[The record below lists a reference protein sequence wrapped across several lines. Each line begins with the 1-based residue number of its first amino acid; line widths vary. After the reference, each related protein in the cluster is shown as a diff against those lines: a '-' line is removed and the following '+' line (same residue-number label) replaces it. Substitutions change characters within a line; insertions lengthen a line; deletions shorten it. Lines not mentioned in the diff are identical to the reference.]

1 MSLDIFKANKTGSK
15 SQKEIAGK
23 VMSQQFVD
31 DVGKILSP
39 QYILTRDEDKAPYL
53 TDWRK
58 RYTGKALAILLPANT
73 SEVSAIVKLCAKY
86 KIAVV
91 PQGGHTG
98 FCGGATPDNSGKQVV
113 LNLKRMSQIR
123 EIDGANQTIS
133 IEAGCILQSIQQKAA
148 DQGFLF
154 PLSLGAEG
162 SCMIGGNL
170 ATNAG
175 GTNVLRYGNTR
186 DLCLGLEVVTAQGE
200 IWNGMKG
207 LRKDNTGYDL
217 RNLFIG
223 SEGTL
228 GIITAAVMR
237 LYPLPT
243 SQWTTLVATQDIS
256 STIAL
261 LNLFQQRATSL
272 LTGFE
277 MMTQESLALN
287 EKHFPR
293 MANPLKGNPP
303 FTILIELSDYESE
316 EHVKQLLESI
326 LEEAFEA
333 GYISDA
339 VIASNLSQA
348 NSFWQMREHITLA
361 QSQEGANLKHDITI
375 PLSSLDRFIRET
387 DALIKA
393 KYPGV
398 RIINFGHLGDGNL
411 HYNIAPPEGTD
422 FKAFNLTNEKQVHEL
437 IYHQVELCN
446 GSISAEHGVGQL
458 KLEGLRAHKGEVA
471 HDLMKALKM
480 ALDPQNILN
489 PHKVISI

>member
-1 MSLDIFKANKTGSK
+1 
-15 SQKEIAGK
+15 
-23 VMSQQFVD
+23 MSQIFLNELESII
-31 DVGKILSP
+31 GKN
-39 QYILTRDEDKAPYL
+39 YVLTSEGETTPYL

-58 RYTGKALAILLPANT
+58 RYTGKALAVLLPSNT
-73 SEVSAIVKLCAKY
+73 QEVAAIVKACAKAN
-86 KIAVV
+86 IAIV

-98 FCGGATPDNSGKQVV
+98 FCGGATPDVSGKQVV
-113 LNLKRMSQIR
+113 LNLKRMNQVR
-123 EIDGANQTIS
+123 EIDASNQTIS
-133 IEAGCILQSIQQKAA
+133 MEAGCILQAVQERAA
-148 DQGFLF
+148 SEGFLF

-200 IWNGMKG
+200 IWNGLKG

-217 RNLFIG
+217 RDLFIG

-228 GIITAAVMR
+228 GIITAAVMK
-237 LYPLPT
+237 LYPLPI

-261 LNLFQQRATSL
+261 LNLFQKRATSL

-277 MMTQESLALN
+277 MMTQESLVLN
-287 EKHFPR
+287 GKHFPK
-293 MANPLKGNPP
+293 MTNPLQNNPP
-303 FTILIELSDYESE
+303 FTVLIELSDNESE
-316 EHVKQLLESI
+316 EHVRQLLESI
-326 LEEAFEA
+326 LEEALE
-333 GYISDA
+333 GGMISDA
-339 VIASNLSQA
+339 IIATNLSQA
-348 NSFWQMREHITLA
+348 NSFWHMREHITLA
-361 QSQEGANLKHDITI
+361 QAAEGANLKHDITV
-375 PLSSLDRFIRET
+375 PLSALKSFIQET
-387 DALIKA
+387 DRLIRS

-411 HYNIAPPEGTD
+411 HYNIAPPEGVD
-422 FKAFNLTNEKQVHEL
+422 AQAFNLANEKPVHEL
-437 IYHQVELCN
+437 VYDQVERCG

-458 KLEGLRAHKGEVA
+458 KLEGLRAHKGAVA
-471 HDLMKALKM
+471 HDLMKTLKR

-489 PHKVISI
+489 PHKVVSI

>member
-1 MSLDIFKANKTGSK
+1 MMQGLID
-15 SQKEIAGK
+15 
-23 VMSQQFVD
+23 QFATVL
-31 DVGKILSP
+31 GN
-39 QYILTRDEDKAPYL
+39 QYVLTEDQEKAPYL

-58 RYTGKALAILLPANT
+58 RFTGKALAVLLPKT
-73 SEVSAIVKLCAKY
+73 TEEVSSIVKLCASNN
-86 KIAVV
+86 IAIV

-98 FCGGATPDNSGKQVV
+98 FCGGATPDNTGKQVI
-113 LNLKRMSQIR
+113 LNLKRMNQIR
-123 EIDGANQTIS
+123 EMDVANQTIAL
-133 IEAGCILQSIQQKAA
+133 EAGCILQAIQQKAA
-148 DQGFLF
+148 AQDFLF

-217 RNLFIG
+217 RDLFIG

-228 GIITAAVMR
+228 GIITAAVMK
-237 LYPLPT
+237 LYPLPI
-243 SQWTTLVATQDIS
+243 SQWTTLVATNNIAA
-256 STIAL
+256 TIDL
-261 LNLFQQRATSL
+261 LNLFQKRANSL

-287 EKHFPR
+287 EKHFPQ

-303 FTILIELSDYESE
+303 FTVLIELSDHESE
-316 EHVKQLLESI
+316 EHVRQLLEVI
-326 LEEAFEA
+326 LEEAFA
-333 GYISDA
+333 SNLISDA

-348 NSFWQMREHITLA
+348 NSFWHMREHITLA
-361 QSQEGANLKHDITI
+361 QAEEGANLKNDITI
-375 PLSSLDRFIRET
+375 PLSSLDSFINET
-387 DALIKA
+387 DAMMRTRF
-393 KYPGV
+393 PGV

-411 HYNIAPPEGTD
+411 HYNIAAPLGSDP
-422 FKAFNLTNEKQVHEL
+422 KVFNQENEKA
-437 IYHQVELCN
+437 IYDLVYAQVERCQ
-446 GSISAEHGVGQL
+446 GSISAEHGIGQL
-458 KLEGLRAHKGEVA
+458 KLADLRTHKGVVA
-471 HDLMKALKM
+471 HELMKTIKK

-489 PHKVISI
+489 PHKVVSI

>member
-1 MSLDIFKANKTGSK
+1 MKANLL
-15 SQKEIAGK
+15 E
-23 VMSQQFVD
+23 QFAAILD
-31 DVGKILSP
+31 KKYILS
-39 QYILTRDEDKAPYL
+39 DEQDKAPYL

-58 RYTGKALAILLPANT
+58 RYIGKALAVLLPA
-73 SEVSAIVKLCAKY
+73 SAAEVAAIIKVCSDSGT
-86 KIAVV
+86 AVI

-98 FCGGATPDNSGKQVV
+98 FCGGATPDSSGNQIII
-113 LNLKRMSQIR
+113 NLKRMNQVR
-123 EIDGANQTIS
+123 EIDLANQTIS
-133 IEAGCILQSIQQKAA
+133 VEAGCILQAIQEKAA
-148 DQGFLF
+148 KQGFLF

-200 IWNGMKG
+200 IWHGMKG

-217 RNLFIG
+217 RDLFIG

-228 GIITAAVMR
+228 GIITAAVMK
-237 LYPLPT
+237 LYPLPI
-243 SQWTTLVATQDIS
+243 SQWTTLVATQDIT
-256 STIAL
+256 STITL
-261 LNLFQQRATSL
+261 LNLFQKRATSL

-287 EKHFPR
+287 EKHFPQL
-293 MANPLKGNPP
+293 ANPLKENPP
-303 FTILIELSDYESE
+303 YTILIELSDHESE
-316 EHVKQLLESI
+316 EHVKQLLETI

-333 GYISDA
+333 GLISNA
-339 VIASNLSQA
+339 VIASNLGQA

-361 QSQEGANLKHDITI
+361 QAQEGANLKHDITI
-375 PLSSLDRFIRET
+375 PLSSLDSFITET
-387 DALIKA
+387 DVLIRA
-393 KYPGV
+393 EFPGV

-411 HYNIAPPEGTD
+411 HYNIAPPPGID
-422 FKAFNLTNEKQVHEL
+422 YKAFNLANEKPVHEL
-437 IYHQVELCN
+437 VYAQVERCK

-458 KLEGLRAHKGEVA
+458 KLDSLRAHKGEVA
-471 HDLMKALKM
+471 HDLMRAIKK

>member
-1 MSLDIFKANKTGSK
+1 MNQILGELHQILE
-15 SQKEIAGK
+15 QK
-23 VMSQQFVD
+23 F
-31 DVGKILSP
+31 
-39 QYILTRDEDKAPYL
+39 ILTADQDKAPYL

-58 RYTGKALAILLPANT
+58 RYTGKALAVVLPKTAQ
-73 SEVSAIVKLCAKY
+73 EVAKIVQLCAANQ
-86 KIAVV
+86 IAVV

-98 FCGGATPDNSGKQVV
+98 FCGGATPDDSGKQIV
-113 LNLKRMSQIR
+113 LNLKRMNTIR
-123 EIDGANQTIS
+123 EIDVANQTITL
-133 IEAGCILQSIQQKAA
+133 EAGCILQAVQEKAA
-148 DQGFLF
+148 EQDFLF

-200 IWNGMKG
+200 IWNGLKG

-217 RNLFIG
+217 RDLFIG

-228 GIITAAVMR
+228 GIITAAVMK
-237 LYPLPT
+237 LYPLPI
-243 SQWTTLVATQDIS
+243 SQWTTLVAANS
-256 STIAL
+256 VASTIAL
-261 LNLFQQRATSL
+261 LNLFQKRATSL

-277 MMTQESLALN
+277 MMTQESLVLN
-287 EKHFPR
+287 EKHFPQ

-303 FTILIELSDYESE
+303 YTVLIELSDHESE
-316 EHVKQLLESI
+316 AHVRQLLETI

-333 GYISDA
+333 GLITDA
-339 VIASNLSQA
+339 VIANSLAQA
-348 NSFWQMREHITLA
+348 NTFWQMREHITLA
-361 QSQEGANLKHDITI
+361 QAQEGANLKHDITI
-375 PLSSLDRFIRET
+375 PLSALESFIHDT
-387 DALIKA
+387 DTLMRL

-411 HYNIAPPEGTD
+411 HYNIAPPLGVDPKT
-422 FKAFNLTNEKQVHEL
+422 FNLVNEKPIHEL
-437 IYHQVELCN
+437 IYAQVERCQ

-458 KLEGLRAHKGEVA
+458 KLDGLRAHKGEVA
-471 HDLMKALKM
+471 HDLMKTLKR

-489 PHKVISI
+489 PHKVVSI

>member
-1 MSLDIFKANKTGSK
+1 MNQILGELHQILE
-15 SQKEIAGK
+15 QK
-23 VMSQQFVD
+23 F
-31 DVGKILSP
+31 
-39 QYILTRDEDKAPYL
+39 ILTADQDKAPYL

-58 RYTGKALAILLPANT
+58 RYTGKALAVVLPKTAQ
-73 SEVSAIVKLCAKY
+73 EVAKIVQLCAANQ
-86 KIAVV
+86 IAVV

-98 FCGGATPDNSGKQVV
+98 FCGGATPDDSGKQIV
-113 LNLKRMSQIR
+113 LNIKRMNTIR
-123 EIDGANQTIS
+123 EIDVANQTITL
-133 IEAGCILQSIQQKAA
+133 EAGCILQAVQEKAA
-148 DQGFLF
+148 EQDFLF

-200 IWNGMKG
+200 IWNGLKG

-217 RNLFIG
+217 RDLFIG

-228 GIITAAVMR
+228 GIITAAVMK
-237 LYPLPT
+237 LYPLPI
-243 SQWTTLVATQDIS
+243 SQWTTLVAANSVAT
-256 STIAL
+256 TIAL
-261 LNLFQQRATSL
+261 LNLFQKRATSL

-287 EKHFPR
+287 EKHFPQ

-303 FTILIELSDYESE
+303 YTVLIELSDHESE
-316 EHVKQLLESI
+316 AHVRQLLETI

-333 GYISDA
+333 GLIADA
-339 VIASNLSQA
+339 VIANSLAQA
-348 NSFWQMREHITLA
+348 NTFWQMREHITLA
-361 QSQEGANLKHDITI
+361 QAQEGANLKHDITI
-375 PLSSLDRFIRET
+375 PLSALESFIQET
-387 DALIKA
+387 DTLMRL

-411 HYNIAPPEGTD
+411 HYNIAPPLGVD
-422 FKAFNLTNEKQVHEL
+422 PKAFNLANEKPIHEL
-437 IYHQVELCN
+437 IYAQVERCQ

-458 KLEGLRAHKGEVA
+458 KLDGLRAHKGEVA
-471 HDLMKALKM
+471 HDLMKTLKR

-489 PHKVISI
+489 PHKVVSI

>member
-1 MSLDIFKANKTGSK
+1 MMQGPIEQFSAIL
-15 SQKEIAGK
+15 GK
-23 VMSQQFVD
+23 
-31 DVGKILSP
+31 
-39 QYILTRDEDKAPYL
+39 QYVLIEDQDKAPYL

-58 RYTGKALAILLPANT
+58 RFTGKALAVLLPKST
-73 SEVSAIVKLCAKY
+73 EEVASIVKLCSANN
-86 KIAVV
+86 IGIV
-91 PQGGHTG
+91 PQSGHTG
-98 FCGGATPDNSGKQVV
+98 FCGGATPDNSGKQVI
-113 LNLKRMSQIR
+113 LNLKRMNQIY
-123 EIDGANQTIS
+123 EIDSANQTITL
-133 IEAGCILQSIQQKAA
+133 EAGCILQAVQEKAA
-148 DQGFLF
+148 AQDFLF

-217 RNLFIG
+217 RDLFIG

-228 GIITAAVMR
+228 GIITAAVMK
-237 LYPLPT
+237 LYPLPS
-243 SQWTTLVATQDIS
+243 SQWTTLVATDNIA

-261 LNLFQQRATSL
+261 LNLFQKRATAL

-287 EKHFPR
+287 EKHFPQ

-303 FTILIELSDYESE
+303 YTVLIELSDHESE
-316 EHVKQLLESI
+316 EHVRKLLERI

-333 GYISDA
+333 NLISDA

-348 NSFWQMREHITLA
+348 NAFWHMREHITLA
-361 QSQEGANLKHDITI
+361 QAEEGANLKHDITI
-375 PLSSLDRFIRET
+375 PLSFLDRFIRET
-387 DALIKA
+387 DALMRQQF
-393 KYPGV
+393 PGI

-411 HYNIAPPEGTD
+411 HYNIAPPLGSD
-422 FKAFNLTNEKQVHEL
+422 PKAFNLAHEKAIHDLV
-437 IYHQVELCN
+437 YGQVERCQ

-458 KLEGLRAHKGEVA
+458 KLDDLRAHKGEVA
-471 HDLMKALKM
+471 HELMKTLKR

-489 PHKVISI
+489 PRKVVSI

>member
-1 MSLDIFKANKTGSK
+1 MNQILGELHQILE
-15 SQKEIAGK
+15 QK
-23 VMSQQFVD
+23 F
-31 DVGKILSP
+31 
-39 QYILTRDEDKAPYL
+39 ILTADQDKAPYL

-58 RYTGKALAILLPANT
+58 RYTGKALAVVLPKTAQ
-73 SEVSAIVKLCAKY
+73 EVAKIVQLCAANQ
-86 KIAVV
+86 IAVV

-98 FCGGATPDNSGKQVV
+98 FCGGATPDDSGKQIV
-113 LNLKRMSQIR
+113 LNLKRMNTIR
-123 EIDGANQTIS
+123 EIDVANQTITL
-133 IEAGCILQSIQQKAA
+133 EAGCILQAVQEKAA
-148 DQGFLF
+148 EQDFLF

-200 IWNGMKG
+200 IWNGLKG

-217 RNLFIG
+217 RDLFIG

-228 GIITAAVMR
+228 GIITAAVMK
-237 LYPLPT
+237 LYPLPI
-243 SQWTTLVATQDIS
+243 SQWTTLVAANS
-256 STIAL
+256 VASTIAL
-261 LNLFQQRATSL
+261 LNLFQKRATSL

-287 EKHFPR
+287 EKHFPQ

-303 FTILIELSDYESE
+303 YTVLIELSDHESE
-316 EHVKQLLESI
+316 AHVRQLLETI

-333 GYISDA
+333 GLIADA
-339 VIASNLSQA
+339 VIANSLAQA
-348 NSFWQMREHITLA
+348 NTFWQMREHITLA
-361 QSQEGANLKHDITI
+361 QAQEGANLKHDITI
-375 PLSSLDRFIRET
+375 PLSALENFIQET
-387 DALIKA
+387 DTLMRL

-411 HYNIAPPEGTD
+411 HYNIAPPLGVD
-422 FKAFNLTNEKQVHEL
+422 PKAFNLANEKPIHEL
-437 IYHQVELCN
+437 IYAQVERCQ

-458 KLEGLRAHKGEVA
+458 KLDGLRAHKGEVA
-471 HDLMKALKM
+471 HDLMKTLKR

-489 PHKVISI
+489 PHKVVSI

>member
-1 MSLDIFKANKTGSK
+1 MSSLITQFSDILG
-15 SQKEIAGK
+15 KEYVLTQDQDK
-23 VMSQQFVD
+23 V
-31 DVGKILSP
+31 
-39 QYILTRDEDKAPYL
+39 PYL

-58 RYTGKALAILLPANT
+58 RYVGKALAVLLPKTTIEVAN
-73 SEVSAIVKLCAKY
+73 IVKLCAANHVS
-86 KIAVV
+86 IV

-98 FCGGATPDNSGKQVV
+98 FCGGATPDETGQQVI
-113 LNLKRMSQIR
+113 LNLKRMNQIR
-123 EIDGANQTIS
+123 EIDSANQTITL
-133 IEAGCILQSIQQKAA
+133 EAGCILQAVQEKAA
-148 DQGFLF
+148 AQDFLF

-217 RNLFIG
+217 RDLFIG

-228 GIITAAVMR
+228 GIITAAVMK
-237 LYPLPT
+237 LYPLPI
-243 SQWTTLVATQDIS
+243 SQWTTLVASKDIA

-261 LNLFQQRATSL
+261 LNLFQKRATSL

-277 MMTQESLALN
+277 MMTQESLVLN
-287 EKHFPR
+287 EKHFPQ

-303 FTILIELSDYESE
+303 FTILIELSDHESE
-316 EHVKQLLESI
+316 EHVRKLLETI
-326 LEEAFEA
+326 LEEAFTAEL
-333 GYISDA
+333 ISDA

-348 NSFWQMREHITLA
+348 NAFWHMREHITLA
-361 QSQEGANLKHDITI
+361 QAEEGANLKHDITI
-375 PLSSLDRFIRET
+375 PLSSLDSFIQET
-387 DALIKA
+387 DALMRKH
-393 KYPGV
+393 YPGV

-411 HYNIAPPEGTD
+411 HYNIAPPLGSD
-422 FKAFNLTNEKQVHEL
+422 PKAFNLANEKAIHEL
-437 IYHQVELCN
+437 VYSQVERCQ

-458 KLEGLRAHKGEVA
+458 KLEGLRAHKGAVA
-471 HDLMKALKM
+471 HDLMKTLKR

-489 PHKVISI
+489 PHKVVSI

>member
-1 MSLDIFKANKTGSK
+1 MNGLI
-15 SQKEIAGK
+15 E
-23 VMSQQFVD
+23 QFSS
-31 DVGKILSP
+31 ILGEK
-39 QYILTRDEDKAPYL
+39 YVLTQDQDKAPYL

-58 RYTGKALAILLPANT
+58 RYVGKALAVLLPKT
-73 SEVSAIVKLCAKY
+73 TIEVAKIVKLCAANHVS
-86 KIAVV
+86 IV
-91 PQGGHTG
+91 PQGGNTG
-98 FCGGATPDNSGKQVV
+98 FCGGATPDETGQQVI
-113 LNLKRMSQIR
+113 LNLKRMNQIR
-123 EIDGANQTIS
+123 EIDSANQTITL
-133 IEAGCILQSIQQKAA
+133 EAGCILQAVQEKAA
-148 DQGFLF
+148 AQDFLF

-200 IWNGMKG
+200 VWNGMKG

-217 RNLFIG
+217 RDLFIG

-228 GIITAAVMR
+228 GIITTAVMK
-237 LYPLPT
+237 LYPLPI
-243 SQWTTLVATQDIS
+243 SQWTTLVASQDIA

-261 LNLFQQRATSL
+261 LNLFQKRATSL

-287 EKHFPR
+287 EKHFPQ

-303 FTILIELSDYESE
+303 FTILIELSDHESE
-316 EHVKQLLESI
+316 EHVRKLLETI
-326 LEEAFEA
+326 LEEAFTAEL
-333 GYISDA
+333 ISDA

-348 NSFWQMREHITLA
+348 NAFWHMREHITLA
-361 QSQEGANLKHDITI
+361 QAEEGANLKHDITI
-375 PLSSLDRFIRET
+375 PLSSLDSFIQET
-387 DALIKA
+387 DALMRKR
-393 KYPGV
+393 YPGV

-411 HYNIAPPEGTD
+411 HYNIAPPLGSD
-422 FKAFNLTNEKQVHEL
+422 PKAFNLANEKAIHEL
-437 IYHQVELCN
+437 VYSQVECCQ

-458 KLEGLRAHKGEVA
+458 KLEGLRAHKGAVA
-471 HDLMKALKM
+471 HDLMKTLKR

-489 PHKVISI
+489 PHKVVSI

>member
-1 MSLDIFKANKTGSK
+1 MMQGLI
-15 SQKEIAGK
+15 E
-23 VMSQQFVD
+23 QFVT
-31 DVGKILSP
+31 VLGE
-39 QYILTRDEDKAPYL
+39 QYVLTQDQDKESYL

-58 RYTGKALAILLPANT
+58 RYSGKALAVLLPKT
-73 SEVSAIVKLCAKY
+73 TDEVAKIVKLCAANHVA
-86 KIAVV
+86 IV

-98 FCGGATPDNSGKQVV
+98 FCGGATPDNSGKQVI
-113 LNLKRMSQIR
+113 LNLKRMNHIR
-123 EIDGANQTIS
+123 EIDATNQTMTL
-133 IEAGCILQSIQQKAA
+133 EAGCILQAA
-148 DQGFLF
+148 QENAAAQDFLF

-217 RNLFIG
+217 RDLFIG

-228 GIITAAVMR
+228 GIITAAVMK
-237 LYPLPT
+237 LYPLPI
-243 SQWTTLVATQDIS
+243 SQWTTLVATDNIA

-261 LNLFQQRATSL
+261 LTLFQKRATSL

-287 EKHFPR
+287 EKHFPQ

-303 FTILIELSDYESE
+303 FTVLIELSDHESE
-316 EHVKQLLESI
+316 EHVRKLLETI
-326 LEEAFEA
+326 LEEAFTA
-333 GYISDA
+333 NLISDA
-339 VIASNLSQA
+339 VIANNLSQA
-348 NSFWQMREHITLA
+348 NAFWHMREHITLA
-361 QSQEGANLKHDITI
+361 QAEEGANLKHDITI
-375 PLSSLDRFIRET
+375 PLSHLDSFIQET
-387 DALIKA
+387 DSLMRQQ
-393 KYPGV
+393 YPGV

-411 HYNIAPPEGTD
+411 HYNIAPPLGVDPKE
-422 FKAFNLTNEKQVHEL
+422 FNLSHEKAIQEL
-437 IYHQVELCN
+437 IYAQVERCQ

-458 KLEGLRAHKGEVA
+458 KLGDLRAHKGEVA
-471 HDLMKALKM
+471 HDLMKGLKR

-489 PHKVISI
+489 PHKVVTI

>member
-1 MSLDIFKANKTGSK
+1 MNPNL
-15 SQKEIAGK
+15 IAEFEAILNGK
-23 VMSQQFVD
+23 
-31 DVGKILSP
+31 
-39 QYILTRDEDKAPYL
+39 YILTDEEAKAPYL

-58 RYTGKALAILLPANT
+58 RYTGKALAVLLPANT
-73 SEVSAIVKLCAKY
+73 SEVAAIVKVCAASN
-86 KIAVV
+86 IAII

-98 FCGGATPDNSGKQVV
+98 FCGGATPDSSGKQIII
-113 LNLKRMSQIR
+113 NLKRMNQVR
-123 EIDGANQTIS
+123 ELDVANQTIS
-133 IEAGCILQSIQQKAA
+133 LEAGCILQSIQEKAA
-148 DQGFLF
+148 EQGFLF

-186 DLCLGLEVVTAQGE
+186 DLCLGLELVTAQGE

-217 RNLFIG
+217 RDLFIG

-228 GIITAAVMR
+228 GIITAAVMK
-237 LYPLPT
+237 LYPLPI
-243 SQWTTLVATQDIS
+243 SQWTTLVATQDIG
-256 STIAL
+256 STISL
-261 LNLFQQRATSL
+261 LNLFQKRATSL

-277 MMTQESLALN
+277 MMTKESLALN
-287 EKHFPR
+287 QKHFPH

-303 FTILIELSDYESE
+303 YTILIELSDHESE
-316 EHVKQLLESI
+316 AHVKLLLETI
-326 LEEAFEA
+326 LEEAFDA
-333 GYISDA
+333 RLISDA

-348 NSFWQMREHITLA
+348 NSFWHMREHITLA
-361 QSQEGANLKHDITI
+361 QAEEGANLKHDITI
-375 PLSSLDRFIRET
+375 PLSALDSFITET
-387 DALIKA
+387 DRLIQTQ
-393 KYPGV
+393 YPGA

-411 HYNIAPPEGTD
+411 HYNIAPPPGID
-422 FKAFNLTNEKQVHEL
+422 FKAFNLVNEKPIHEL
-437 IYHQVELCN
+437 VYKEVERCK

-471 HDLMKALKM
+471 HDLMKAIKK

>member
-1 MSLDIFKANKTGSK
+1 MQDFIRRLT
-15 SQKEIAGK
+15 Q
-23 VMSQQFVD
+23 
-31 DVGKILSP
+31 ILGP
-39 QYILTRDEDKAPYL
+39 QYVLTEEDAKTPYL

-58 RYTGKALAILLPANT
+58 RFTGKALAVLLPST
-73 SEVSAIVKLCAKY
+73 STEVSQIVKLCAERQ
-86 KIAVV
+86 IALV

-113 LNLKRMSQIR
+113 LNLKRMNHIR
-123 EIDGANQTIS
+123 EIDVANQTITV
-133 IEAGCILQSIQQKAA
+133 EAGCILQVIQEKAA
-148 DQGFLF
+148 EKGYLF

-175 GTNVLRYGNTR
+175 GTNVLRYGNAR
-186 DLCLGLEVVTAQGE
+186 DLCLGLEVVTATGE
-200 IWNGMKG
+200 IWNGIKG

-217 RNLFIG
+217 RDLFIG

-228 GIITAAVMR
+228 GIITAAVMK
-237 LYPLPT
+237 LYPLPI
-243 SQWTTLVATQDIS
+243 SQWITLVACESIADS
-256 STIAL
+256 IAL
-261 LNLFQQRATSL
+261 LNLFQKRATSL

-277 MMTQESLALN
+277 MMTQESLELN
-287 EKHFPR
+287 EKHFPH

-316 EHVKQLLESI
+316 NHVRQLLETI
-326 LEEAFEA
+326 LEEAFETNL
-333 GYISDA
+333 INDA

-348 NSFWQMREHITLA
+348 NAFWHMREHITLA
-361 QSQEGANLKHDITI
+361 QAEEGANLKHDITI
-375 PLSSLDRFIRET
+375 PLSSLDRFISDT
-387 DALIKA
+387 DALIRA

-411 HYNIAPPEGTD
+411 HYNIAPPLGID
-422 FKAFNLTNEKQVHEL
+422 PKAFNVANEKPIHEL
-437 IYHQVELCN
+437 VYAQVELCN

-458 KLEGLRAHKGEVA
+458 KLDGLRAHKGDVA
-471 HDLMKALKM
+471 HELMKTLKR

-489 PHKVISI
+489 PNKVVSI

>member
-1 MSLDIFKANKTGSK
+1 MSGLIKQFSDILG
-15 SQKEIAGK
+15 KEY
-23 VMSQQFVD
+23 V
-31 DVGKILSP
+31 
-39 QYILTRDEDKAPYL
+39 LTQDQDKAPYL

-58 RYTGKALAILLPANT
+58 RYVGKALAVLLPKTTIEVAN
-73 SEVSAIVKLCAKY
+73 IVKLCAANHVS
-86 KIAVV
+86 IV

-98 FCGGATPDNSGKQVV
+98 FCGGATPDETGQQVI
-113 LNLKRMSQIR
+113 LNLKRMNQIR
-123 EIDGANQTIS
+123 EIDSANQTITL
-133 IEAGCILQSIQQKAA
+133 EAGCILQAVQEKAA
-148 DQGFLF
+148 AQDFLF

-200 IWNGMKG
+200 VWNGMKG

-217 RNLFIG
+217 RDLFIG

-228 GIITAAVMR
+228 GIITAAVMK
-237 LYPLPT
+237 LYPLPI
-243 SQWTTLVATQDIS
+243 SQWTTLVASKDIA

-261 LNLFQQRATSL
+261 LNLFQKRATSL

-287 EKHFPR
+287 EKHFPQ

-303 FTILIELSDYESE
+303 FTILIELSDHESE
-316 EHVKQLLESI
+316 EHVRKLLETI
-326 LEEAFEA
+326 LEEAFTAEL
-333 GYISDA
+333 ISDA

-348 NSFWQMREHITLA
+348 NAFWHMREHITLA
-361 QSQEGANLKHDITI
+361 QAEEGANLKHDITI
-375 PLSSLDRFIRET
+375 PLSSLDSFIQET
-387 DALIKA
+387 DALMRKH
-393 KYPGV
+393 YPGV

-411 HYNIAPPEGTD
+411 HYNIAPPLGSD
-422 FKAFNLTNEKQVHEL
+422 PKAFNLANEKAIHEL
-437 IYHQVELCN
+437 VYSQVERCQ

-458 KLEGLRAHKGEVA
+458 KLEGLRAHKGAVA
-471 HDLMKALKM
+471 HDLMKTLKR

-489 PHKVISI
+489 PHKVVSI

>member
-1 MSLDIFKANKTGSK
+1 
-15 SQKEIAGK
+15 
-23 VMSQQFVD
+23 MSQIFLNELESII
-31 DVGKILSP
+31 GKN
-39 QYILTRDEDKAPYL
+39 YVLTSEGETTPYL

-58 RYTGKALAILLPANT
+58 RYTGKALAVLLPSNT
-73 SEVSAIVKLCAKY
+73 QEVAAIVKACAKAN
-86 KIAVV
+86 IAIV
-91 PQGGHTG
+91 PQGGPTG
-98 FCGGATPDNSGKQVV
+98 FCGGATPDVSGKQVV
-113 LNLKRMSQIR
+113 LNLKRMNQVR
-123 EIDGANQTIS
+123 EIDASNQTIS
-133 IEAGCILQSIQQKAA
+133 MEAGCILQAVQERAVSE
-148 DQGFLF
+148 GFLF

-200 IWNGMKG
+200 IWNGLKG

-217 RNLFIG
+217 RDLFIG

-228 GIITAAVMR
+228 GIITAAVMK
-237 LYPLPT
+237 LYPLPI

-261 LNLFQQRATSL
+261 LNLFQKRATSL

-287 EKHFPR
+287 GKHFPKLT
-293 MANPLKGNPP
+293 NPLQNNPP
-303 FTILIELSDYESE
+303 FTVLIELSDHESE
-316 EHVKQLLESI
+316 EHVRQLLESI
-326 LEEAFEA
+326 LDEALE
-333 GYISDA
+333 GGMISDA
-339 VIASNLSQA
+339 IIATNLSQA
-348 NSFWQMREHITLA
+348 NSFWHMREHITLA
-361 QSQEGANLKHDITI
+361 QAAEGANLKHDITV
-375 PLSSLDRFIRET
+375 PLSALKSFIQET
-387 DALIKA
+387 DRLIRS

-411 HYNIAPPEGTD
+411 HYNIAPPEGVD
-422 FKAFNLTNEKQVHEL
+422 AQAFNLANEKPVHEL
-437 IYHQVELCN
+437 VYDQVERCG

-458 KLEGLRAHKGEVA
+458 KLEGLRAHKGAVA
-471 HDLMKALKM
+471 HDLMKTLKR

-489 PHKVISI
+489 PHKVVSI